1 MHPRTPFAAAAL
13 FAAATLARVA
23 AQQPPASSH
32 TQPPTQ
38 PQQTTAQPVTQQP
51 GAPQAVTQEPAT
63 QANPSTQPVGT
74 TGQMIPTPS
83 APCAPGDVSTALP
96 LLDRVQRL
104 LDAAIKDGLGKVELD
119 RGTVD
124 EMRAEIAQI
133 RAAIQP
139 VKP

>member
-1 MHPRTPFAAAAL
+1 MDPRTPFAAAAL
-13 FAAATLARVA
+13 LAAVTLAPVA
-23 AQQPPASSH
+23 AQRPPSSSLTQP
-32 TQPPTQ
+32 QPPTQ
-38 PQQTTAQPVTQQP
+38 PQQQTAQLATQQP
-51 GAPQAVTQEPAT
+51 GAPQPA
-63 QANPSTQPVGT
+63 TQPVGT
-74 TGQMIPTPS
+74 TGQWIPTPS
-83 APCAPGDVSTALP
+83 AVPCTPGDVSTALP